1 MPGERASEDVRREQI
16 LGAAFEVASR
26 DGLGGLTIRAVAAE
40 ASLSHGLV
48 LFHFGRKER
57 LVHALLDWLIDTA
70 APLRVEDEIVAVPA
84 ALDRFH
90 LLLDQE
96 VARFARQPRRTRL
109 FYEYWALGGR
119 DEAIRARVGAE
130 LDRYRSEFREVAR
143 GLLLAE
149 PGSFPRGTAD
159 RIATVAVS
167 WIHGCAVQAMIDP
180 DRFQPEES
188 LASVRD
194 IIAPLAG

>member
-26 DGLGGLTIRAVAAE
+26 DGLGGLTIRAVAGQAG
-40 ASLSHGLV
+40 LSHGLV

-57 LVHALLDWLIDTA
+57 LVHALLEWLIETTP
-70 APLRVEDEIVAVPA
+70 PLRAGESVPA
-84 ALDRFH
+84 AAGALDRFH
-90 LLLDQE
+90 RLLDQE
-96 VARFARQPRRTRL
+96 VARFAEQPLRTRL

-143 GLLLAE
+143 ALLLAE
-149 PGSFPRGTAD
+149 PGAFAAGTAE

-180 DRFQPEES
+180 IRFQPEES